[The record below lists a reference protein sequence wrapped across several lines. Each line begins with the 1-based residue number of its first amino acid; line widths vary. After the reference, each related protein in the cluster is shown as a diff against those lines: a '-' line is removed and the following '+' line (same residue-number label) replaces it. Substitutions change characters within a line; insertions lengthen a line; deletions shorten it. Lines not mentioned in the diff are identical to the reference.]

1 VSEFRGAAQNETL
14 PEGQAVIMPA
24 LGMAQDTGLLV
35 NWLKQPGDAVAADEV
50 FFEVETDKSTMEVSA
65 GFDGFVAAQLAAA
78 GDNVPV
84 GQDVAIISSAK
95 PEVPMQR
102 ARAEATSP
110 VAVLASREAA
120 STAAASVGEILPD
133 VKAQVQAKSGRIL
146 ASPKARRLAHER
158 GLDLQKLVDAGQ
170 AQPFHVS
177 DLEVLQNMSA
187 NSQVPAAVTALRR
200 LTAQISAVPF
210 AEVLSYASEKSPEAN
225 IGGVISAL
233 AAGAWGEG
241 SADLSVA
248 YRHFSTLQLF
258 NNPHQIALGKALPD
272 EAQAE
277 AHLRINDLRQSAIS
291 SIENCSDGV
300 PTLTILG
307 QGDQFSL
314 IFECGL
320 DQMSADAALS
330 FLIEFAG
337 RMEQPLRHLL

>member
-1 VSEFRGAAQNETL
+1 
-14 PEGQAVIMPA
+14 
-24 LGMAQDTGLLV
+24 
-35 NWLKQPGDAVAADEV
+35 
-50 FFEVETDKSTMEVSA
+50 
-65 GFDGFVAAQLAAA
+65 
-78 GDNVPV
+78 
-84 GQDVAIISSAK
+84 
-95 PEVPMQR
+95 
-102 ARAEATSP
+102 
-110 VAVLASREAA
+110 
-120 STAAASVGEILPD
+120 
-133 VKAQVQAKSGRIL
+133 
-146 ASPKARRLAHER
+146 
-158 GLDLQKLVDAGQ
+158 
-170 AQPFHVS
+170 
-177 DLEVLQNMSA
+177 
-187 NSQVPAAVTALRR
+187 
-200 LTAQISAVPF
+200 
-210 AEVLSYASEKSPEAN
+210 LSYASEKSPEAN

-233 AAGAWGEG
+233 AAGACGEG

-337 RMEQPLRHLL
+337 RMEQLLRHLL

>member
-1 VSEFRGAAQNETL
+1 
-14 PEGQAVIMPA
+14 
-24 LGMAQDTGLLV
+24 
-35 NWLKQPGDAVAADEV
+35 
-50 FFEVETDKSTMEVSA
+50 
-65 GFDGFVAAQLAAA
+65 
-78 GDNVPV
+78 
-84 GQDVAIISSAK
+84 
-95 PEVPMQR
+95 
-102 ARAEATSP
+102 
-110 VAVLASREAA
+110 
-120 STAAASVGEILPD
+120 LPD

-258 NNPHQIALGKALPD
+258 SNPHQIALGKALPD

-337 RMEQPLRHLL
+337 RTEQPLRHLL